1 MALLAPALLAGTW
14 SISEISAFYHANPIY
29 LIANIPGFI
38 IAIIAIQGKL
48 ERVPF
53 DMPEAETE
61 IVAGTFTEYSGRLLA
76 IFRMAIDVEMIVVSA
91 LLAAVFLPLYITDNA
106 LIGFALYVAKTL
118 FIVFIL
124 SAIRSTMA
132 RLRIEQMVNFCWK
145 ILTPMAILQI
155 VIDLVIKGVFIK

>member
-1 MALLAPALLAGTW
+1 
-14 SISEISAFYHANPIY
+14 
-29 LIANIPGFI
+29 
-38 IAIIAIQGKL
+38 
-48 ERVPF
+48 VPF
-53 DMPEAETE
+53 DKPEAETE
-61 IVAGTFTEYSGRLLA
+61 IVAVTFTEYSGRLHA